1 MSISPIWFLLTKLD
15 PRPLLDV
22 ATPISYYRD
31 QGSSLVKVEGSTNV
45 VIILHLLQ
53 TGNALHLDPRSLLK
67 ACRILIGS
75 TQGSRLKFG
84 QATECIHFS
93 LTIASRSLDPR
104 TTKHYVSRLTPEIVL
119 LGGSGLKFGQAASY
133 EFIKPRTA

>member
-1 MSISPIWFLLTKLD
+1 MKSLAKLFTSRSHVALDTNSLTPD
-15 PRPLLDV
+15 PLSRGNST
-22 ATPISYYRD
+22 A
-31 QGSSLVKVEGSTNV
+31 GSSITLINGS
-45 VIILHLLQ
+45 
-53 TGNALHLDPRSLLK
+53 G
-67 ACRILIGS
+67 
-75 TQGSRLKFG
+75 LKFG